1 MLRVTLPENDFNIR
15 SFGKRMQIY
24 ARSFYFTKFFSK
36 KLITFFCFIFGMHL
50 NTTGSMHLPAPT
62 IVFFLFLLVQLA
74 CTNPA
79 PSVSSTIATDTLEP
93 EDVLIL
99 WQSYIDQDQYDSART
114 LSTGNVL
121 PFIAFLESI
130 TFSTDSTEPVSLTL
144 LRNLICDIRGDSAV
158 CRYMTKDEIGQ
169 DVPDTVLMR
178 RVNGRWLV
186 DKVFDN
192 GETPSDSLL
201 QGKEMPFPGETEDEE
216 FQ

>member
-1 MLRVTLPENDFNIR
+1 MRPL
-15 SFGKRMQIY
+15 SKRMQRY
-24 ARSFYFTKFFSK
+24 ARSIYFTKCFSK
-36 KLITFFCFIFGMHL
+36 KLITFFCFIFGVHL
-50 NTTGSMHLPAPT
+50 NTTGSMHLPAPS
-62 IVFFLFLLVQLA
+62 IAFILFLLVQLA

-79 PSVSSTIATDTLEP
+79 PSVSSTLTTDTLEP

-99 WQSYIDQDQYDSART
+99 WQSYIDQDQYDSAR
-114 LSTGNVL
+114 LISTGKVF

-130 TFSTDSTEPVSLTL
+130 TFNTDSTESVSLTL
-144 LRNLICDIRGDSAV
+144 LRNLECDIRGDSAV

-178 RVNGRWLV
+178 RINGRWLV
-186 DKVFDN
+186 DRVFSN

>member
-1 MLRVTLPENDFNIR
+1 
-15 SFGKRMQIY
+15 
-24 ARSFYFTKFFSK
+24 
-36 KLITFFCFIFGMHL
+36 MHL
-50 NTTGSMHLPAPT
+50 TAPST
-62 IVFFLFLLVQLA
+62 AFILYLLIQLA

-79 PSVSSTIATDTLEP
+79 PSVSSTLTTDTLEP

-99 WQSYIDQDQYDSART
+99 WQSYIDQDQYDSARV
-114 LSTGNVL
+114 LSTGKVL

-130 TFSTDSTEPVSLTL
+130 TFSTDSTESVSLTL
-144 LRNLICDIRGDSAV
+144 LRNLECDIRGDSAV

-178 RVNGRWLV
+178 RINGRWLV
-186 DKVFDN
+186 DKVFAN
-192 GETPSDSLL
+192 GETPNDSLL